1 LAVQPL
7 HEDDDVS
14 LARSEEAWIVTAN
27 PEHKIRVRSLTL
39 YLQRGGALTD
49 VRLIE
54 GEDGSWTMWVRLAR
68 RPGEY
73 RLNLFKSD
81 QPKTYRDLKL
91 AVACCRRDFGYYGPI
106 TLSTDK
112 TPDAAGEV
120 E

>member
-1 LAVQPL
+1 
-7 HEDDDVS
+7 
-14 LARSEEAWIVTAN
+14 
-27 PEHKIRVRSLTL
+27 
-39 YLQRGGALTD
+39 
-49 VRLIE
+49 
-54 GEDGSWTMWVRLAR
+54 MWVRLAR

-112 TPDAAGEV
+112 LPDAATDV